1 VARVIACERMVAVLV
16 AVGVAG
22 WIAAASAAEPSERG
36 ISLTA
41 WAGAAIDRSVT
52 ATDGGHRVNEATP
65 IFGAT
70 GVGNIERVAIG
81 GAVDATP
88 GVSGDGSLS
97 LGALLGYQEQVG
109 RTRLRVLGEG
119 GERRFSPAGGASR
132 DGQLGAEP
140 WIPYAGVRLAAAR
153 TVPAHGFIE
162 VGVAWLARTDDRL
175 DGFMTA
181 VGLEIGVRLEA
192 PHPWNQGTREP

>member
-1 VARVIACERMVAVLV
+1 VARIVTCERIVAVLAAV
-16 AVGVAG
+16 AVAS
-22 WIAAASAAEPSERG
+22 WTATAAADEPGERG

-41 WAGAAIDRSVT
+41 WAGGAIDRSVT
-52 ATDGGHRVNEATP
+52 ASDGGHRVNAATP

-81 GAVDATP
+81 GAIDATP
-88 GVSGDGSLS
+88 EVSGDGSLS
-97 LGALLGYQEQVG
+97 LGALLGYQQQVG
-109 RTRLRVLGEG
+109 RTRVRALAEG
-119 GERRFSPAGGASR
+119 GERRFSPVVGAP
-132 DGQLGAEP
+132 LGANP
-140 WIPYAGVRLAAAR
+140 WIPYAGVRLGAAR
-153 TVPAHGFIE
+153 TIPAHGFIE

-181 VGLEIGVRLEA
+181 VALEIGLRLEA